1 MNEGKYLTKV
11 VAPLREVYMVF
22 EFRQKDG
29 EWQGFIEPA
38 PEGQGLERVLFARTR
53 LSEFRTDGDKL
64 TCQFQMEVP
73 FPGLVEVVGTVTE
86 KTFIGQATIVEMGL
100 KIPIAGEKM

>member
-11 VAPLREVYMVF
+11 IAPLREVYMVF
-22 EFRQKDG
+22 DFRNKDG
-29 EWQGFIEPA
+29 QWEGFIEPA
-38 PEGQGLERVLFARTR
+38 PEGQGLERVLFAKTR
-53 LSEFRTDGDKL
+53 LSEMQTDGDKVK
-64 TCQFQMEVP
+64 CQFQMEVP

-86 KTFIGQATIVEMGL
+86 KNFVGQATLVEMGL